1 MEIGSIKSNKGSKLK
16 IFLVIGCLFIAFWLV
31 ILLCAGILIFTS
43 GDNMQMLPDDYEGNS
58 YNYENIDEPYWLSY
72 PDELEDFEVDK
83 DYLDYEGSEL
93 GSEFYREVMESDP
106 EILINEP

>member
-16 IFLVIGCLFIAFWLV
+16 IFLVIGCLFISFWLV
-31 ILLCAGILIFTS
+31 ILLCAGLLMFTS

-58 YNYENIDEPYWLSY
+58 YDYENIVEPYWLSY

-83 DYLDYEGSEL
+83 DYLDYEGYGL
-93 GSEFYREVMESDP
+93 DSEFYEEVMGSDP
-106 EILINEP
+106 EALITQ